1 MALGGVDAPEPSSEE
16 LGRQKGLFSSVQF
29 NTYFLRY
36 VWYRMQVVIVYNQIH
51 DFLSFCGVARKYDV
65 ASSSFQLSRT
75 CRGHP

>member
-1 MALGGVDAPEPSSEE
+1 MPQSL
-16 LGRQKGLFSSVQF
+16 LQKNSADKKVCLVQF